1 MGKTL
6 YIDIGLCSECKGCV
20 EIAPNIFQF
29 NNETGYMEVIDS
41 KDYDEELIA
50 EAMKNCPENCIK
62 WDGKIANYKSAPEHS
77 DSVSVVEIL

>member
-6 YIDIGLCSECKGCV
+6 YIDLGLCSECKGCV
-20 EIAPNIFQF
+20 EIAPDIFQF

-41 KDYDEELIA
+41 KNYDEELVD

-62 WDGKIANYKSAPEHS
+62 WDGKNVNYKSGQEQS
-77 DSVSVVEIL
+77 GFLRVLERL